1 MTSSKRFDTSI
12 RKIGYGALF
21 LVVLLL
27 TTVSLVRSQEDRG
40 IETIDATASGTSTQ
54 LGTQVNIK
62 ITIRQY
68 STEEDRQVLV
78 AAFKQGQN
86 KGLVDAL
93 SKMPSVG
100 RIAVN
105 GTLGY
110 DLAYIRLIP
119 TEGGRRIRFATNR
132 LIRFGEAYNNSPSR
146 AYDLTAGEFN
156 LSNTD
161 PKKNSGVLYP
171 AAQLIINKEG
181 QLEIQLRKNH
191 WNLVNIIDW
200 NKAGAPK

>member
-78 AAFKQGQN
+78 AAFKQ
-86 KGLVDAL
+86 A
-93 SKMPSVG
+93 
-100 RIAVN
+100 
-105 GTLGY
+105 
-110 DLAYIRLIP
+110 
-119 TEGGRRIRFATNR
+119 RIRAWWTRYPRCRPSAALPSTARWATTWLTFA
-132 LIRFGEAYNNSPSR
+132 
-146 AYDLTAGEFN
+146 
-156 LSNTD
+156 
-161 PKKNSGVLYP
+161 
-171 AAQLIINKEG
+171 
-181 QLEIQLRKNH
+181 
-191 WNLVNIIDW
+191 
-200 NKAGAPK
+200 